1 MQNFSSLYYREIK
14 LEGRENKGNDRQLGA
29 LDYQANSPR
38 SNLEECME
46 NSLE

>member
-38 SNLEECME
+38 INLEESIE